1 MLIKTG
7 SPSWALSRRAMLRG
21 LGTLVALPVLDA
33 MAPSMA
39 RAQAQAPTRRFLSF
53 YVPNGMHMAAFTPS
67 TEGVLAAAN
76 LPRILQPLAPHLPH
90 VTVVSGLENRAAFA
104 GEDGAGDHARGTGT
118 FLTCTRLLKSD
129 TTIRNATSLDQV
141 LAGHLRGQGY
151 GGLASLET
159 GIEGGGS
166 TGNCDSGYSCAY
178 SVNIAWAGVSQPLP
192 KETNPRAVF
201 DRLFAGLDP
210 AEASAEAQ
218 KRRRRKLSVLDAVR
232 ADATRLEQKL
242 GARDKQKLDEYMTG
256 VRELERRTEGEDV
269 VACTLP
275 ERPDGTGANPT
286 EHVRTM
292 LDVIAA
298 GYACDRVRVA
308 TFMLGNGGS
317 GRNYSFIGQN
327 TAHHEASHHQGD
339 PTRHTQLTEIDRW
352 EVEQL
357 AYLTGRLAA
366 IDEGNGKTALDDTL
380 VVFGSEIEDGNS
392 HSHSNLPV
400 VVVGHGGG
408 VAPGGRHVRHAR
420 GTPIANLFSTV
431 LSSFGAPTTF
441 ADSTGTLALG

>member
-1 MLIKTG
+1 MLLQTG
-7 SPSWALSRRAMLRG
+7 NPRFALSRRAMLRG
-21 LGTLVALPVLDA
+21 LGTLVALPVLEA
-33 MAPSMA
+33 MAPSIA
-39 RAQAQAPTRRFLSF
+39 RAQTQTPTRRFLSF

-67 TEGVLAAAN
+67 TEGALAAAN
-76 LPRILQPLAPHLPH
+76 LPRILQPLAPHLAH

-141 LAGHLRGQGY
+141 LASHLRGQGY
-151 GGLASLET
+151 SGLASLET
-159 GIEGGGS
+159 GIDGGGS

-218 KRRRRKLSVLDAVR
+218 QRRRRKLSVLDAVR

-242 GARDKQKLDEYMTG
+242 GAKDKQTLDEYMTG
-256 VRELERRTEGEDV
+256 VRELERRTESEAV

-275 ERPDGTGANPT
+275 ERPAGPGANPT

-339 PTRHTQLTEIDRW
+339 PTRHAQLTEIARW
-352 EVEQL
+352 EMEQL
-357 AYLTGRLAA
+357 AYLAGRLAA
-366 IDEGNGKTALDDTL
+366 INEGNGKTALDDTL
-380 VVFGSEIEDGNS
+380 VVCGSEIEDGNT

-408 VAPGGRHVRHAR
+408 VAPGGRHVRHPR

-441 ADSTGTLALG
+441 ADSTGVLSLG

>member
-1 MLIKTG
+1 MLLQTG
-7 SPSWALSRRAMLRG
+7 TPRWALSRRAMLRG
-21 LGTLVALPVLDA
+21 LGTLLALPVLDA
-33 MAPSMA
+33 MAPSIA
-39 RAQAQAPTRRFLSF
+39 RAQTQAPTRRFLSF

-129 TTIRNATSLDQV
+129 TTIRNATSVDQV

-159 GIEGGGS
+159 GIDGGGS

-201 DRLFAGLDP
+201 DRLFSGLDP

-242 GARDKQKLDEYMTG
+242 GIRDKQKLDEYMTG
-256 VRELERRTEGEDV
+256 VRELERRTEGEAV

-275 ERPDGTGANPT
+275 ERPAGTGANPT

-339 PTRHTQLTEIDRW
+339 PTRHAQLTEIARW
-352 EVEQL
+352 EMEQL
-357 AYLTGRLAA
+357 AYLAGRLAA

-380 VVFGSEIEDGNS
+380 VVCGSEIEDGNT

-431 LSSFGAPTTF
+431 LQSFGAPTTF
-441 ADSTGTLALG
+441 ADSTGVLTLT

>member
-1 MLIKTG
+1 MLVKTG
-7 SPSWALSRRAMLRG
+7 RPSWALSRRTFLRG
-21 LGTLVALPVLDA
+21 VGAAVALPVLEA
-33 MAPSMA
+33 MAPSLA
-39 RAQAQAPTRRFLSF
+39 RAQAQAPTRRFLGF
-53 YVPNGMHMAAFTPS
+53 YVPNGMHMAAFSPS
-67 TEGVLAAAN
+67 TDGALVGGV
-76 LPRILQPLAPHLPH
+76 LPRILQPLSPHLPH

-104 GEDGAGDHARGTGT
+104 GSDGAGDHARGTGT

-129 TTIRNATSLDQV
+129 TTIRNAVSVDQV

-151 GGLASLET
+151 TGLPSLET
-159 GIEGGGS
+159 GIDGGGS

-178 SVNIAWAGVSQPLP
+178 SVNIAWAGATQPLP

-218 KRRRRKLSVLDAVR
+218 KRRRRKLSVLDTVR
-232 ADATRLEQKL
+232 ADAVRLEQKL
-242 GARDKQKLDEYMTG
+242 GTRDRQKLDEYMSG
-256 VRELERRTEGEDV
+256 VRELERRTEAEDV

-275 ERPDGTGANPT
+275 ERPAGPGANPT

-339 PTRHTQLTEIDRW
+339 AARHAQLTEIGRW

-366 IDEGNGKTALDDTL
+366 IDEGNGLTALDTSL
-380 VVFGSEIEDGNS
+380 VVFSSEIEDGNS

-420 GTPIANLFSTV
+420 GTPIANLFSTA
-431 LSSFGAPTTF
+431 LSTFGAPATF
-441 ADSTGTLALG
+441 SDSTGPLSLT

>member
-1 MLIKTG
+1 MLIRTENSRRG
-7 SPSWALSRRAMLRG
+7 LSRRAMLRG
-21 LGTLVALPVLDA
+21 LGTLVALPVLEA
-33 MAPSMA
+33 MAPSVA
-39 RAQAQAPTRRFLSF
+39 RAQGQAPVRRFLSF
-53 YVPNGMHMAAFTPS
+53 YVPNGIHMAAFTPS
-67 TEGVLAAAN
+67 SMGPLQSAA
-76 LPRILQPLAPHLPH
+76 LPRILQPLAPHLDH
-90 VTVVSGLENRAAFA
+90 VTVVSGLENRAGFA
-104 GEDGAGDHARGTGT
+104 DADGPGDHARGTGT

-129 TTIRNATSLDQV
+129 TTIRNAVSIDQV
-141 LAGHLRGQGY
+141 LAGHLRSQGY
-151 GGLASLET
+151 AGLASLET

-178 SVNIAWAGVSQPLP
+178 TVNIAWAGASQPLP

-210 AEASAEAQ
+210 AQASAEAA
-218 KRRRRKLSVLDAVR
+218 KRRRRKLSVLDTVR
-232 ADATRLEQKL
+232 ADAARLEQQL
-242 GARDKQKLDEYMTG
+242 GARDRQKLDEYMTG
-256 VRELERRTEGEDV
+256 VRELERRTESESV
-269 VACTLP
+269 VACTTP
-275 ERPDGTGANPT
+275 SRPSGASQDPT
-286 EHVRTM
+286 AHVRTM

-317 GRNYSFIGQN
+317 NRNYSFIGHN

-339 PTRHTQLTEIDRW
+339 PTRHTQLTEIGRW

-366 IDEGNGKTALDDTL
+366 IDEGNGRTGLDDTT
-380 VVFGSEIEDGNS
+380 VFFSSEIEDGNS
-392 HSHSNLPV
+392 HAHSDLPV

-408 VAPGGRHVRHAR
+408 AIPGGRHVRHPR
-420 GTPIANLFSTV
+420 GTPMANLFSTV
-431 LSSFGAPTTF
+431 LGTFGAPTSF